1 MQISHPKL
9 SPDHHLSMEIP
20 KLHII
25 QHSRCIA
32 LLFLLQFS
40 SLHFPSL
47 GGYNVPD
54 KYFIN
59 CGSDNSVNESGKVY
73 VAESTL
79 EASFSSSNTEK
90 NQSSVSSPL
99 YQTARIFRRESW
111 YKFNIDLNG
120 TYLLR
125 LHFFPFSSPG
135 NLSSARFNVSVPRF
149 WLLENFDGTNDT
161 NNNSAL
167 VKEFFMEIRTPTF
180 KITFRPLESSFAFV
194 NAIELF
200 VLPLHLISDKVS
212 FFKPIGGTSSYSG
225 GLYSRVLET
234 KHRLNVGGQT
244 TKDILLR
251 NWIPDDIYLMYKEN
265 AKNRSPYQGIEYH
278 VDDYSDGPNATRYT
292 APTEVY
298 GTAKESNLSA
308 NATNFGLFNITWALP
323 VDNKTDHFLR
333 LHFCDYINRYFN
345 LTYFELSI
353 YDALVMQVNSDEN
366 VSNVLPAPYYYDF
379 VVNSDDSGHIKV
391 SLTPNGTALNRSAF
405 LNGLEIMKVIGSS
418 DSVPRDEE
426 SDSNHLRLPVL
437 LGSVLGG
444 LVLAFVV
451 VLLGF
456 LWRFKMSKEKP
467 VENSDWL
474 PIPVNA
480 GGSSHSRLTDITS
493 HGSPLPNINL
503 GLKIPLID
511 LQLATKNFH
520 ESQLIGKGGFG
531 NVYKGVLKNGMTV
544 AVKRSQPGSGQG
556 LPEFQTEIMVLSKIR
571 HRHLVSLIGYCD
583 ERFEMILVYEYM
595 EKGTLRDHLYN
606 TKLPCLSWKVRLQ
619 ICIDSARGLHYLHKG
634 ASGGIIHRDVKST
647 NILLDE
653 NHVAKV
659 ADFGLSRSGPLDTQP
674 YVSTGVKGTF
684 GYLDPEYFR
693 SQQLTEK
700 SDVYSFGV
708 VLLEV
713 LCARAVIDPSLPR
726 DQINLAEWGLLCKN
740 KGTLQEIIDPS
751 IKDQIDQNS
760 LRKFSETIE
769 KCLQED
775 GSDRPTM
782 GDVLWDLEY
791 ALQLQRGANAIQ
803 REPYDDSSSSVSASL
818 QLPNVRRLPSL
829 STLSEADDTI
839 VRHDESDSTVDYVFS
854 QLKIDDAR

>member
-1 MQISHPKL
+1 
-9 SPDHHLSMEIP
+9 MEIP

-32 LLFLLQFS
+32 LLFLLQLS
-40 SLHFPSL
+40 SLQFASL
-47 GGYNVPD
+47 GYNVPD

-59 CGSDNSVNESGKVY
+59 CGSDNSVTESGKVY
-73 VAESTL
+73 VGESTL
-79 EASFSSSNTEK
+79 QATFNSSNTER
-90 NQSSVSSPL
+90 NQSSVPSPL
-99 YQTARIFRRESW
+99 YQTARIFRRDSW
-111 YKFNIDLNG
+111 YKFDIDKNG
-120 TYLLR
+120 TYLVR
-125 LHFFPFSSPG
+125 LHFFPFSSPT
-135 NLSSARFNVSVPRF
+135 NLSSARFSVSVPGF
-149 WLLENFDGTNDT
+149 WLLQNSNGRNDT

-167 VKEFFMEIRTPTF
+167 VKEFFMEISTPSI

-200 VLPLHLISDKVS
+200 VLPLHLISDNVAH
-212 FFKPIGGTSSYSG
+212 FAPIGGTSPLSG

-234 KHRLNVGGQT
+234 KHRLNVGGQST
-244 TKDILLR
+244 RDILLR
-251 NWIPDDIYLMYKEN
+251 NWIPDDIYLTYPEN
-265 AKNRSPYQGIEYH
+265 AKNRSAYQGQI
-278 VDDYSDGPNATRYT
+278 VPRVGDDADGPNATSYT
-292 APTEVY
+292 APSEVY
-298 GTAKESNLSA
+298 GTAKESKNSSD
-308 NATNFGLFNITWALP
+308 NATDLGLFNLTWALP
-323 VDNKTDHFLR
+323 VDNKTDNFLR
-333 LHFCDYINRYFN
+333 LHFCDYVSPQVS

-353 YDALVMQVNSDEN
+353 YDAHVMEVNSDVN
-366 VSNVLPAPYYYDF
+366 VSKELPAPYYYDF
-379 VVNSDDSGHIKV
+379 VVSSDNSGFIKV
-391 SLTPNGTALNRSAF
+391 SLTPNRTAPVPNAF
-405 LNGLEIMKVIGSS
+405 LNGLEIMKVIESS
-418 DSVPRDEE
+418 NTVPADLDEHDSEH
-426 SDSNHLRLPVL
+426 NRLPVL

-444 LVLAFVV
+444 LVLVVVV

-456 LWRFKMSKEKP
+456 LWRSKMRKEKP

-503 GLKIPLID
+503 GLKINLID

-520 ESQLIGKGGFG
+520 ASQLIGKGGFG

-571 HRHLVSLIGYCD
+571 HKHLVSLIGYCD

-606 TKLPCLSWKVRLQ
+606 TKLPSLSWKVRLQ

-659 ADFGLSRSGPLDTQP
+659 ADFGLSRSGPADTQP
-674 YVSTGVKGTF
+674 HVTTGVKGTF

-740 KGTLQEIIDPS
+740 KGILQEIIDPS

-775 GSDRPTM
+775 GSDRPSM

-791 ALQLQRGANAIQ
+791 ALQLQKGANAIQ
-803 REPYDDSSSSVSASL
+803 REPYEDSSSSVSASL

-839 VRHDESDSTVDYVFS
+839 VRGDESDSVVDSVFS

>member
-1 MQISHPKL
+1 MATVQ
-9 SPDHHLSMEIP
+9 
-20 KLHII
+20 LHKI
-25 QHSRCIA
+25 QHCFCVA
-32 LLFLLQFS
+32 LLFLLQLS
-40 SLHFPSL
+40 SLQFASL
-47 GGYNVPD
+47 GYNVPD

-59 CGSDNSVNESGKVY
+59 CGSENSVTESGKVY
-73 VAESTL
+73 VGESTL
-79 EASFSSSNTEK
+79 QTSFNSSNTET
-90 NQSSVSSPL
+90 NESSVPSPL

-111 YKFNIDLNG
+111 YKFNIDIKG
-120 TYLLR
+120 TYLVR
-125 LHFFPFSSPG
+125 LHFFPFSSST
-135 NLSSARFNVSVPRF
+135 NLSSPRFNVSVPGF
-149 WLLENFDGTNDT
+149 WLMQNSNGRNDT
-161 NNNSAL
+161 NSNSAL
-167 VKEFFMEIRTPTF
+167 VKEFFMNINTSSI
-180 KITFRPLESSFAFV
+180 KISFRPLESSFAFV

-200 VLPLHLISDKVS
+200 VLPLHLISNAVAR
-212 FFKPIGGTSSYSG
+212 FATIGGTSHYSG

-251 NWIPDDIYLMYKEN
+251 NWIPDDTYLTYPEN
-265 AKNRSPYQGIEYH
+265 AKNRSAYQGQIEYR
-278 VDDYSDGPNATRYT
+278 VDDDSDGPNAASYT
-292 APTEVY
+292 APSEVY
-298 GTAKESNLSA
+298 GTAKETRNISSTDGDL
-308 NATNFGLFNITWALP
+308 GLFNITWALP
-323 VDNKTDHFLR
+323 VDNSTDHFLR
-333 LHFCDYINRYFN
+333 LHFCDYVSSQVG
-345 LTYFELSI
+345 LTYFDLSI
-353 YDALVMQVNSDEN
+353 YDAHVIQVNNDGN
-366 VSNVLPAPYYYDF
+366 VSNELPAPYYYDF
-379 VVNSDDSGHIKV
+379 VVKSDNSGHIKV
-391 SLTPNGTALNRSAF
+391 SLTPNGTADIKDAF
-405 LNGLEIMKVIGSS
+405 LNGLEIMKVIESS
-418 DSVPRDEE
+418 NSVPPDLVEPG
-426 SDSNHLRLPVL
+426 SKHNRLPVL

-444 LVLAFVV
+444 LVLVFVV

-456 LWRFKMSKEKP
+456 LWRSKMRKEKP

-520 ESQLIGKGGFG
+520 ASQLIGKGGFG

-571 HRHLVSLIGYCD
+571 HKHLVSLIGYCD
-583 ERFEMILVYEYM
+583 ERFEMIVVYEYM

-606 TKLPCLSWKVRLQ
+606 TKLPSLSWKVRLQ
-619 ICIDSARGLHYLHKG
+619 ICIDSARGIHYLHKG
-634 ASGGIIHRDVKST
+634 AAGGIIHRDVKST

-659 ADFGLSRSGPLDTQP
+659 ADFGLSRSGPPDTQP
-674 YVSTGVKGTF
+674 HVTTGVKGTF
-684 GYLDPEYFR
+684 GYLDPEYIR

-713 LCARAVIDPSLPR
+713 LCARSVIDPSLPT
-726 DQINLAEWGLLCKN
+726 DQINLADWGLLCKN
-740 KGTLQEIIDPS
+740 KGTLQDIIDPS
-751 IKDQIDQNS
+751 IMDQIDQNS

-775 GSDRPTM
+775 GCKRPSM

-791 ALQLQRGANAIQ
+791 ALQLQRGT
-803 REPYDDSSSSVSASL
+803 YDDSSSSVSASL

-829 STLSEADDTI
+829 STLSEANNSI
-839 VRHDESDSTVDYVFS
+839 VRGD
-854 QLKIDDAR
+854 

>member
-1 MQISHPKL
+1 MAPT
-9 SPDHHLSMEIP
+9 
-20 KLHII
+20 
-25 QHSRCIA
+25 CT
-32 LLFLLQFS
+32 
-40 SLHFPSL
+40 PS
-47 GGYNVPD
+47 
-54 KYFIN
+54 I
-59 CGSDNSVNESGKVY
+59 
-73 VAESTL
+73 
-79 EASFSSSNTEK
+79 
-90 NQSSVSSPL
+90 
-99 YQTARIFRRESW
+99 
-111 YKFNIDLNG
+111 
-120 TYLLR
+120 
-125 LHFFPFSSPG
+125 
-135 NLSSARFNVSVPRF
+135 
-149 WLLENFDGTNDT
+149 
-161 NNNSAL
+161 
-167 VKEFFMEIRTPTF
+167 

-200 VLPLHLISDKVS
+200 VLPLHLISDQVS
-212 FFKPIGGTSSYSG
+212 RFTRIGGTSTLSG

-234 KHRLNVGGQT
+234 KHRLNVGGQST
-244 TKDILLR
+244 RDILIR
-251 NWIPDDIYLMYKEN
+251 NWIPDDIYLTYPEN
-265 AKNRSPYQGIEYH
+265 AKNRSAYQGQI
-278 VDDYSDGPNATRYT
+278 VPRVGDDADGPNATSYT
-292 APTEVY
+292 APSEVY
-298 GTAKESNLSA
+298 GTAKESKNISD
-308 NATNFGLFNITWALP
+308 NATDLGLFNLTWALP
-323 VDNKTDHFLR
+323 VDNNTDNFLR
-333 LHFCDYINRYFN
+333 LHFCDY
-345 LTYFELSI
+345 
-353 YDALVMQVNSDEN
+353 VNSDEN
-366 VSNVLPAPYYYDF
+366 VSKELPAPYYYDF
-379 VVNSDDSGHIKV
+379 VVSSDNSGYIKV
-391 SLTPNGTALNRSAF
+391 SLTPNGTAAIPNTF
-405 LNGLEIMKVIGSS
+405 LNGLEIMKVIESS
-418 DSVPRDEE
+418 NSVPPELDENG
-426 SDSNHLRLPVL
+426 SGHNLLPVL

-444 LVLAFVV
+444 LVLVVVV

-456 LWRFKMSKEKP
+456 LWRSKMRKEKP

-520 ESQLIGKGGFG
+520 ASQLIGKGGFG

-571 HRHLVSLIGYCD
+571 HKHLVSLIGYCD

-606 TKLPCLSWKVRLQ
+606 TKFPSLSWKVRLQ

-659 ADFGLSRSGPLDTQP
+659 ADFGLSRSGPADTQP
-674 YVSTGVKGTF
+674 HVTTGVKGTF

-740 KGTLQEIIDPS
+740 KGILQEIIDPS

-775 GSDRPTM
+775 GSDRPSM

-791 ALQLQRGANAIQ
+791 ALQLQKGANAIQ
-803 REPYDDSSSSVSASL
+803 REPYEDSSSSVSASL

-839 VRHDESDSTVDYVFS
+839 VRGDESDSVVDSVFS